1 MNSFTKGTA
10 IVLGPDD
17 GESFWQPMP
26 SRGYVVNKFSPYTSP
41 YDNFSIGI
49 QVLEPGA
56 HIRRHG
62 HERSHEILFC
72 FRGTGTA
79 EIDGKTYDVRE
90 ETMML
95 IGRGLQHKV
104 TNTGT
109 GQMRLI
115 WFISPPGLEDWFSA
129 IGRPRQPGEPLPPA
143 FDRPTND
150 RKFRSSSALFPRK
163 KASYPQWASIR

>member
-1 MNSFTKGTA
+1 MSNFAKGA
-10 IVLGPDD
+10 AVVVGSDE
-17 GESFWQPMP
+17 GESFWQPLP
-26 SRGYVVNKFSPYTSP
+26 SRGYIVNKITPYNSP
-41 YDNFSIGI
+41 YDNFSAGI

-72 FRGTGTA
+72 FRGSGVA
-79 EIDGKTYDVRE
+79 EIDGKRHEVRE

-109 GQMRLI
+109 EQMRLM
-115 WFISPPGLEDWFSA
+115 WFISPAGLEDWFRA
-129 IGRPRQPGEPLPPA
+129 IGRPRQAGEPLPPA
-143 FDRPTND
+143 FDRPANI
-150 RKFRSSSALFPRK
+150 REIQAQQRFIRSDEG
-163 KASYPQWASIR
+163 

>member
-1 MNSFTKGTA
+1 MNNFNKGTA
-10 IVLGPDD
+10 VVLGPNE
-17 GESFWQPMP
+17 GESFWQPLP
-26 SRGYVVNKFSPYTSP
+26 SRGYIVNKFSPYNSP

-72 FRGTGTA
+72 FRGTGIA

-104 TNTGT
+104 TNTGSE
-109 GQMRLI
+109 QMRLV
-115 WFISPPGLEDWFSA
+115 WFISPAGLEDWFRA
-129 IGRPRQPGEPLPPA
+129 IGRPRKPGETLPAAFERPA
-143 FDRPTND
+143 N
-150 RKFRSSSALFPRK
+150 
-163 KASYPQWASIR
+163 IREIQTQQRFIPSEEG

>member
-1 MNSFTKGTA
+1 MSDFAKGIA
-10 IVLGPDD
+10 VVQGPDE
-17 GESFWQPMP
+17 GESFWQPLP
-26 SRGYVVNKFSPYTSP
+26 SRGYIVSKLTPYNSP
-41 YDNFSIGI
+41 YDNFSAGI

-72 FRGTGTA
+72 FRGSGIA
-79 EIDGKTYDVRE
+79 EIDGKSYEVRE

-109 GQMRLI
+109 VQMRLM
-115 WFISPPGLEDWFSA
+115 WFISPAGLEDWFRA
-129 IGRPRQPGEPLPPA
+129 IGRPRQAGEPLPPP
-143 FDRPTND
+143 FERPAN
-150 RKFRSSSALFPRK
+150 
-163 KASYPQWASIR
+163 IREIQAQQRFIPSEEG